1 MASLLEVAGPITL
14 LGAQVVYISQPF
26 FSHSGAKTHLAALA
40 ELLEEP
46 ETTRSFI
53 KFLREGTV
61 Q

>member
-14 LGAQVVYISQPF
+14 LGAQLVYISQPL
-26 FSHSGAKTHLAALA
+26 FSQSGVKNHLTALV

-53 KFLREGTV
+53 KFLREGTP